1 VWTAFTDARP
11 HHGDFIVSA
20 AVDGDYDKTGLP
32 DPLILTFY
40 FSLAGDKIS
49 RLIIAGNKPGY

>member
-32 DPLILTFY
+32 DPLILTSY